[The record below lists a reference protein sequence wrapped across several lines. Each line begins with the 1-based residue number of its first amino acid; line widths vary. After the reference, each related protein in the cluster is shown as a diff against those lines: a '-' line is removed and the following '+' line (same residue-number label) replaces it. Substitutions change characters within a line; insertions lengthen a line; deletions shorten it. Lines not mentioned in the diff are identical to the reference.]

1 MLRQP
6 RAKPIGRRPGAS
18 RSRYDILAAARV
30 AFAEQGFDAASLRGI
45 SRSAGVD
52 PALVHH
58 FFRSKEGLFEAVLND
73 VVRPDEVFSE
83 VLLPGAPGVGERLVR
98 MFLTVWDGA
107 GTQGPMLALLRSA
120 ITHERSASML
130 GRFMVAGM
138 LRHIAEEAGSGDAD
152 LRASLV
158 GSQLLGV
165 AMMRHVLKLE
175 PLASASPEEVAV
187 AVGPTIERYLLG
199 GALTPARAAE
209 SAPAP

>member
-1 MLRQP
+1 MPRQSH
-6 RAKPIGRRPGAS
+6 AKPIGRRPGTS
-18 RSRYDILAAARV
+18 RSRHDILVAARE

-45 SRSAGVD
+45 SRAAGVD

-58 FFRSKEGLFEAVLND
+58 FFGSKEGLFEAVLND

-83 VLLPGAPGVGERLVR
+83 VLLPGVPGVGERLVR

-130 GRFMVAGM
+130 GRFMVGGM
-138 LRHIAEEAGSGDAD
+138 LRHIAEEADAGDAD
-152 LRASLV
+152 LRAALV

-165 AMMRHVLKLE
+165 AMVRHVLKLE
-175 PLASASPEEVAV
+175 PLASATPQEVAL

-199 GALTPARAAE
+199 GELEHERAAE
-209 SAPAP
+209 A

>member
-1 MLRQP
+1 MPRQSH
-6 RAKPIGRRPGAS
+6 AKPIGRRPGVS
-18 RSRYDILAAARV
+18 RSRHDILTAARD
-30 AFAEQGFDAASLRGI
+30 AFAEQGYDAASLRGI
-45 SRSAGVD
+45 SRAAGVD

-58 FFRSKEGLFEAVLND
+58 FFGSKEGLFEAVLND

-83 VLLPGAPGVGERLVR
+83 VLLPGVPGVGERLVR

-130 GRFMVAGM
+130 GRFMVGGM
-138 LRHIAEEAGSGDAD
+138 LRHIAEEADAGDAD

-165 AMMRHVLKLE
+165 AMVRHVLKLE
-175 PLASASPEEVAV
+175 PLASATPQEVAL

-199 GALTPARAAE
+199 DALEHERAAE
-209 SAPAP
+209 A